1 MGDLLIL
8 TKAYLKMSVLYLPK
22 KRKKKEKKRKEKV
35 SVLCKSELILTK
47 AYLKLLFCVSE
58 LVKVKKY

>member
-22 KRKKKEKKRKEKV
+22 KKKKKRKEKKRK
-35 SVLCKSELILTK
+35 SEC
-47 AYLKLLFCVSE
+47 FV
-58 LVKVKKY
+58 